1 MSVQSTSTVDPTLLA
16 TMNGTKTATDTT
28 QEAQDRFLKL
38 LVTQMQNQDPLNP
51 MDNAQV
57 TSQLAQL
64 STVTG
69 IDKLN
74 TSVVSL
80 GASLQSSQIL
90 QASSMIN
97 HGVLAEG
104 SSMILAKTSSDANAA
119 SAAIYGVE
127 LPQDTSAV
135 SVTIKDSTGAVVRKL
150 DLGALPAGVNPLT
163 WDGKTTAGTVAPDGA
178 YTFEFSATSAGKTID
193 ATPLGFGVISSV
205 ASGTSGIKL
214 SVANIG
220 EIGLSDIKQVY

>member
-1 MSVQSTSTVDPTLLA
+1 MSVQSTGSTNTVDPTLLA

-80 GASLQSSQIL
+80 GASLQSTQIL

-104 SSMILAKTSSDANAA
+104 TSMILAKTSSEADAPQRRDLRRGAA
-119 SAAIYGVE
+119 SGCQ
-127 LPQDTSAV
+127 LPSA
-135 SVTIKDSTGAVVRKL
+135 
-150 DLGALPAGVNPLT
+150 
-163 WDGKTTAGTVAPDGA
+163 
-178 YTFEFSATSAGKTID
+178 
-193 ATPLGFGVISSV
+193 
-205 ASGTSGIKL
+205 
-214 SVANIG
+214 
-220 EIGLSDIKQVY
+220 